1 MTKKD
6 AYFFSHDSNAR
17 HDPKITAMRSI
28 YGYQGYGWFW
38 AMIEILREDKSF
50 KFPLTKMQLLG
61 LAKSLDTNIEMLQK
75 FLNDCVEI
83 GLFYRAEEDG
93 EDVLRS
99 RSLDDRMG
107 KYLEIIA
114 VKSKAGKKGNE
125 IRWQNHR
132 KTIAEGS
139 HNDRKVSLLKETKL
153 KETKLKE
160 TKLKENKDMYSPIVE
175 DLNKVVSSKYR
186 PTNIKTKE
194 LIDLRIKD
202 GFYLDDFKAVHRNME
217 RKWGSDEKMCSFLR
231 PITLYSNKFESY
243 LNIKEAQTKVNEA
256 GLRAIDVGKKW
267 VEKKGREDARS

>member
-61 LAKSLDTNIEMLQK
+61 LAKSLDTNIEMLQN

-139 HNDRKVSLLKETKL
+139 HNDRKVSLL